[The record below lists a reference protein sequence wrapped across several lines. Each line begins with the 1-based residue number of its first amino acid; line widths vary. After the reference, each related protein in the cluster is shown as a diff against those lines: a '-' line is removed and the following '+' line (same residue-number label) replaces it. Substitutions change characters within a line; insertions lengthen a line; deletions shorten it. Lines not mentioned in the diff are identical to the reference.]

1 MMATTAIQPNGK
13 VMAHVAPCWP
23 MGCGWRKGSGCGWGG
38 TVGGLHRTRLAQR
51 STKSSL
57 SSTRNTHRFVPEEDK
72 ASAALQ
78 KQCSRLRKRPTCSK
92 SDALVYAKPL
102 FSESGVHTRGPKAM
116 AAIDILLHTIVR
128 SEVMLGA
135 PLQNMAS
142 RLHEM
147 HTFRKTRFPS
157 TPKPYFWRG
166 TTSIISD
173 SPELH
178 SKNIEFFRIYF
189 CSSGPCYL

>member
-1 MMATTAIQPNGK
+1 MLPHVGLWAVAGERARAVAGVGLWGAYIALAGPSGQQK
-13 VMAHVAPCWP
+13 VA
-23 MGCGWRKGSGCGWGG
+23 S
-38 TVGGLHRTRLAQR
+38 RLCE
-51 STKSSL
+51 
-57 SSTRNTHRFVPEEDK
+57 THIASVPEEDE

-102 FSESGVHTRGPKAM
+102 FSDTGVHARGPMAM

-128 SEVMLGA
+128 LEAMLGA
-135 PLQNMAS
+135 PLRNMAS

-157 TPKPYFWRG
+157 TPKPYFPKG
-166 TTSIISD
+166 CD
-173 SPELH
+173 QDH
-178 SKNIEFFRIYF
+178 Y
-189 CSSGPCYL
+189 